1 MLLRYHMTNANVFYN
16 NEDLW
21 DIPKQI
27 YESREENLQ
36 SYYLVTTLPNEKR
49 SEFILTLPFTPV
61 TRNNMIA
68 FLTAKCD
75 MPDYGQ
81 LQLYQL
87 PKDKLSYGPM
97 QIEARINQDPEISKQ
112 LALWNQQGS
121 SVIRGNMLAIPI
133 EESIIFIEPL
143 YLKARTS
150 EMPELQQV
158 IVAFADKIVME
169 KDLPTALEKVFYRGN
184 FSEERRNAAEGNE
197 EALSI
202 KELANRAY
210 SHFTRAEESIKNG
223 DWKKYGEELANLRE
237 VLNMMKNTAK

>member
-1 MLLRYHMTNANVFYN
+1 
-16 NEDLW
+16 
-21 DIPKQI
+21 
-27 YESREENLQ
+27 
-36 SYYLVTTLPNEKR
+36 
-49 SEFILTLPFTPV
+49 
-61 TRNNMIA
+61 
-68 FLTAKCD
+68 
-75 MPDYGQ
+75 
-81 LQLYQL
+81 
-87 PKDKLSYGPM
+87 M

-169 KDLPTALEKVFYRGN
+169 KDLPTALEKVFYSGN

-197 EALSI
+197 RALTI